1 MEEADGCQEQPPD
14 TQLPTIRFILTPQT
28 SSLEIHFL
36 RTDLDFLSS
45 KVPNILEDIL
55 EDIKTS
61 NHHQLTL
68 HN

>member
-14 TQLPTIRFILTPQT
+14 TQLPTIRFILKPQT
-28 SSLEIHFL
+28 SSLEIHFF

-61 NHHQLTL
+61 SSANTS
-68 HN
+68 